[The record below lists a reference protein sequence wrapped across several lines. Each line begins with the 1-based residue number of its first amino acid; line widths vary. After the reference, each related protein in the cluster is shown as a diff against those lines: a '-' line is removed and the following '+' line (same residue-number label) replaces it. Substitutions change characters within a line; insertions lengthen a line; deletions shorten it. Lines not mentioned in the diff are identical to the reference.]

1 MLHDIAGPATWN
13 VPGTME
19 KRGHSRAAVPRY
31 HYSTYGLVLS
41 SQFELP
47 ELRGIVPT
55 TTPDIEILADSFP
68 EAPKNTGVS
77 DVDLQGSVDCP
88 QFVFEGVAR
97 YRIELGKRILIDRR
111 VLKTRGAGTPDR
123 DLRGHLLGSAMGALL
138 HQKHW
143 LPFHLSALETPD
155 GVWGFTGAPGAGT
168 SALAAWLHYHH
179 DWPLL
184 TDEVGVIKPDEALPY
199 LHPGPP
205 RLTLRK
211 DALASLEFDHHSLG
225 RDLTRAGKY
234 HLIRR
239 RGFHTYA
246 QPLKAL
252 VLLERAKEGAAASL
266 EPLEGLEAFEV
277 VMAALY
283 LPEWGQA
290 LNGPARLMTY
300 VSELAQRIHVYRYRR
315 PWSLDDMEL
324 NLAPLVQRIHERAS
338 HVTA

>member
-1 MLHDIAGPATWN
+1 MHHDIAAIATWN
-13 VPGTME
+13 AQDAKE
-19 KRGHSRAAVPRY
+19 KRGHPRAAVPRY

-41 SQFELP
+41 SQLELP
-47 ELRGIVPT
+47 ELRGTAPT
-55 TTPDIEILADSFP
+55 PTPDIEILADSFP
-68 EAPKNTGVS
+68 EDPKSTGISEVPP
-77 DVDLQGSVDCP
+77 QGSADCS
-88 QFVFEGVAR
+88 QLVFEGVAR
-97 YRIELGKRILIDRR
+97 YRVEQGKRILIDRR
-111 VLKTRGAGTPDR
+111 VLKTRGTGTPER
-123 DLRGHLLGSAMGALL
+123 DLRGHLLGSAMSTLL

-155 GVWGFTGAPGAGT
+155 GAWGFTGVPGAGIST
-168 SALAAWLHYHH
+168 LAAWLHYHH

-205 RLTLRK
+205 GLKLRK
-211 DALASLEFDHHSLG
+211 EALASLEFDHHSLS
-225 RDLTRAGKY
+225 RDLTRTGKY
-234 HLIRR
+234 HLILH

-252 VLLERAKEGAAASL
+252 VLLERADKGAAASL
-266 EPLEGLEAFEV
+266 EPLEGLEALQV
-277 VMAALY
+277 VMASLY

-290 LNGPARLMTY
+290 LNGPARLMAY

-338 HVTA
+338 HVRV